1 MHRSFLAQ
9 WNQIQRKLAG
19 LTNQVGDPHT
29 ASAWT
34 PNADVYEGPDGLIV
48 KIELAG
54 VAIDLL
60 ELRLDEQELVIR
72 GVRRDPQC
80 GETAS
85 GYRFR
90 QMEIEYGP
98 FQRAI
103 PLPFAVD
110 GAAARASFQQGML
123 AIRLP
128 RSPQP
133 RPTHIR
139 IQVPGPT

>member
-1 MHRSFLAQ
+1 MQRSFLAQ

-19 LTNQVGDPHT
+19 LTNQVGDPHA

-34 PNADVYEGPDGLIV
+34 PNADVYEGPEGLIV

-54 VAIDLL
+54 VSLDAL
-60 ELRLDEQELVIR
+60 ELRIEEQGLVVS

-98 FQRAI
+98 FQRVI

-110 GAAARASFQQGML
+110 GAAARAAFQQGML
-123 AIRLP
+123 IIRLP
-128 RSPQP
+128 RSPTP

-139 IQVPGPT
+139 IQLPT

>member
-1 MHRSFLAQ
+1 MQRSFLAQ

-19 LTNQVGDPHT
+19 LTNQVGDPHA

-34 PNADVYEGPDGLIV
+34 PNADVYEGPEGLIV

-54 VAIDLL
+54 VSLDAL
-60 ELRLDEQELVIR
+60 ELRIEEQGLVVS

-98 FQRAI
+98 FQRVI
-103 PLPFAVD
+103 PLPYPVD
-110 GAAARASFQQGML
+110 GSRARAACAGGFLEIQ
-123 AIRLP
+123 LP
-128 RSPQP
+128 RSPKP
-133 RPTHIR
+133 VHRR
-139 IQVPGPT
+139 ITIVMES